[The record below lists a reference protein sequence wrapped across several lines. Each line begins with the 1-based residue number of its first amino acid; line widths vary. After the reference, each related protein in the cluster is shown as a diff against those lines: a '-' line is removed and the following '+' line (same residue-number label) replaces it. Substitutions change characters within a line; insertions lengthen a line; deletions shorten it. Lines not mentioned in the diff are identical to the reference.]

1 MLIIILLLAQLAVLA
16 LAAYAGRVKLKK
28 LIAEAQNGAMPEL
41 RDVAADDLHEV
52 DRAILKLLTE
62 RQGVLYQSEIMKEL
76 GLPKSTVHKSLRRL
90 SEAGYVEIQK
100 RGRFNVV
107 ILRKLTS
114 AASPSVVGHEQ
125 TPTD

>member
-1 MLIIILLLAQLAVLA
+1 MLIIILLLAQLTVLA

-41 RDVAADDLHEV
+41 GDVAADDLHEV

-114 AASPSVVGHEQ
+114 EASPSVVGHEQ

>member
-1 MLIIILLLAQLAVLA
+1 
-16 LAAYAGRVKLKK
+16 
-28 LIAEAQNGAMPEL
+28 
-41 RDVAADDLHEV
+41 
-52 DRAILKLLTE
+52 
-62 RQGVLYQSEIMKEL
+62 MKEL

-114 AASPSVVGHEQ
+114 EAS
-125 TPTD
+125 TT

>member
-41 RDVAADDLHEV
+41 GDVAADDLHEV
-52 DRAILKLLTE
+52 DKAILKLLTE

-114 AASPSVVGHEQ
+114 AAS
-125 TPTD
+125 TT